1 MIDYL
6 NKACKIYDD
15 NILNIDTERFFR
27 EAEDYFFYFNRQDLA
42 IENLQTSIK
51 LTPNHHKSIKFLGDI
66 YFTIGKIEKA
76 FDFYSQA
83 AALRPDDTSVLSSL
97 ATACEALGDYENA
110 LAFLNVAFE
119 KYTIKEVK
127 IYAQM
132 CDLKTSLLLKLQKY
146 EEAKKFLN
154 RIKKNLPSEDVKIV
168 ETSNHTE
175 TLKKKLSL
183 KERMENLNIKVV

>member
-6 NKACKIYDD
+6 NKTCKIYDD
-15 NILNIDTERFFR
+15 NVLNIDTERFFR

-42 IENLQTSIK
+42 IENLQTAIE

-83 AALRPDDTSVLSSL
+83 AALRPDDVSILSSL
-97 ATACEALGDYENA
+97 AAACEALGNYENA
-110 LAFLNVAFE
+110 LSFLNVAFK

-132 CDLKTSLLLKLQKY
+132 CDLKASLLLKLQKY
-146 EEAKKFLN
+146 EEAKRFLN
-154 RIKKNLPSEDVKIV
+154 RIKKNLPLEDVKIV
-168 ETSNHTE
+168 ETSKHTE